1 MTSRH
6 INERYDAAKLAVAL
20 RIARTAL
27 GYSQSETALELG
39 ISKTTLARAEL
50 MEGSLK
56 AHTLSGITKF
66 FIEKGV
72 ELELLRGEE
81 IALRIGQV
89 AIKSAAARLEDQNLR
104 RSDRK
109 KGAAS

>member
-6 INERYDAAKLAVAL
+6 INEKYDAAKLAVAL
-20 RIARTAL
+20 RTARSAL
-27 GYSQSETALELG
+27 GYSQGEMALELG

-66 FIEKGV
+66 FVEKGV
-72 ELELLRGEE
+72 ELEFLRDDE
-81 IALRIGQV
+81 IALRIGQG
-89 AIKSAAARLEDQNLR
+89 AIRSAAARLDDQNLR
-104 RSDRK
+104 RNDRK
-109 KGAAS
+109 KGTPS